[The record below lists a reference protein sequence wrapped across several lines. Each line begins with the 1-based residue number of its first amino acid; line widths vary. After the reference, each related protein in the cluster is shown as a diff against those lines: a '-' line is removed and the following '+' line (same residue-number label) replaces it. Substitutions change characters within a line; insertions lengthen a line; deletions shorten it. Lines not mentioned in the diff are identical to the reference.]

1 MGFFLE
7 VLYVSDPFSGFIF
20 LILVVMSILSW
31 GLIIATAIYFGR
43 LAASDKEFLEKFEQS
58 SPLDLYKSDTDE
70 DEKIS
75 GVRAIFKEIYRQ
87 VLIIEKH
94 VEGLNFIDPKMQT
107 IRSNFNELIQRT
119 LEKMKSRENS
129 RRERYLSFFATVS
142 NIAPFVG
149 LLGTVMGIIDAFNAI
164 SKMGSADLG
173 FVAPAISEA
182 LVATALGLFVAI
194 PASVAYNYFRA
205 KSHVFR
211 IRFDHFT
218 VDLLNRIQQQY
229 FFVKSQNEP
238 LPQSENE

>member
-20 LILVVMSILSW
+20 LILVVMSVLSW

-229 FFVKSQNEP
+229 FFVKSQNES